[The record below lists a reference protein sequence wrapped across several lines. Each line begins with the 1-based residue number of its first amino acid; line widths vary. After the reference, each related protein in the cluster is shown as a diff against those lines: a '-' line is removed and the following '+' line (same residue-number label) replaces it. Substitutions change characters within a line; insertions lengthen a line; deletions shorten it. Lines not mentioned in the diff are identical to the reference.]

1 MRLPA
6 TAWLTW
12 LLVANAGVEAC
23 SFSGAQEFKATRARM
38 QAPDNSAETLVV
50 ERVNFI
56 PAIHGMGSC
65 EGTGLISVT
74 VRLGNGGS
82 GRLKR
87 LGLLVSPSANGPD
100 PAYLPDKPLRPYV
113 DENGMASI
121 SWGWSSPP
129 PADVD
134 RYWRWRFTIQT
145 IDRKGVLGLPVE
157 VCAAT
162 DDSCAESAERTH
174 PEKS

>member
-1 MRLPA
+1 MRLSA
-6 TAWLTW
+6 TVWVAWL
-12 LLVANAGVEAC
+12 LLASVGVEAC
-23 SFSGAQEFKATRARM
+23 SFSGAPAFKAARARM
-38 QAPDNSAETLVV
+38 QAPDKTAETLVV

-65 EGTGLISVT
+65 DGTGLISVT

-82 GRLKR
+82 GRLNR
-87 LGLLVSPSANGPD
+87 LGLLVNPSANGPD
-100 PAYLPDKPLRPYV
+100 PAYLPNRPLRPFV
-113 DENGMASI
+113 DDDGKGTI

-129 PADVD
+129 PADAD

-145 IDRKGVLGLPVE
+145 IDRKGQLGAPVE

-162 DDSCAESAERTH
+162 DDSCDETADTTE
-174 PEKS
+174 PGKS